1 MTTTPEQLTFESAY
15 DELQQ
20 VLAELEDKDSPP
32 AMARTVELVQ
42 RGKSLERGL
51 ERFLEDCKGK
61 LERIEAGEGVPEI
74 EILTA
79 TGGGNGAATVGDDA
93 GGHEGDVLWTD
104 AEARPRRD
112 DEIPF

>member
-20 VLAELEDKDSPP
+20 VLAQLEDKDSPP

-42 RGKSLERGL
+42 RGKALERGL

-79 TGGGNGAATVGDDA
+79 ADGANSAVAAADGPGGREDDP
-93 GGHEGDVLWTD
+93 LWTD
-104 AEARPRRD
+104 PAPPPRRD